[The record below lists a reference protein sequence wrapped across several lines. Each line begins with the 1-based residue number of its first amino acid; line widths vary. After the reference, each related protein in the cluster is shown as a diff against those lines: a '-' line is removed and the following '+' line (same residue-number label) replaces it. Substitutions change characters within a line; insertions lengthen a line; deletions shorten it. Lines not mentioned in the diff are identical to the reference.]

1 MPTVSAEAF
10 SLVLEDF
17 ARERG
22 AGATKRIVVVLDS
35 AGFHV
40 ANDVRVPEGVH
51 LVHQPPYSPEVQPSE
66 RLWTLV
72 DEPIANRAFGSLDE
86 LEDILADRCRLLAS
100 SPHLIKARAH
110 FAWWPDDTETTDVG
124 VN

>member
-22 AGATKRIVVVLDS
+22 VGATKRIVVVLDS

-51 LVHQPPYSPEVQPSE
+51 LVYQPPYSPEVQPSE

-72 DEPIANRAFGSLDE
+72 DEPIANRAFESIDE

-100 SPHLIKARAH
+100 SPLLIKARSH
-110 FAWWPDDTETTDVG
+110 FAWWPDDTGASVEG